1 MLERCYVSRL
11 NLGGLGTRGR
21 VDEVE
26 WSKVVAEIGCSE
38 VGSDQTSN
46 LSLKVSFYFMSTR
59 KFRKFSAIYC
69 EIFST

>member
-1 MLERCYVSRL
+1 MLDRCYGSRL
-11 NLGGLGTRGR
+11 NVGGLGTRGR

-38 VGSDQTSN
+38 VGSDRTSD
-46 LSLKVSFYFMSTR
+46 LSSKVSFYLMSTR
-59 KFRKFSAIYC
+59 KFKKFSAIYC